1 MKDRRPIR
9 DDDHDLSDL
18 IECLFG
24 VLVRQCIDI
33 DRLSQLEEAVI
44 DAMVARDKERELAVH
59 MVESQVDAAWQSLMA
74 EYDHRRSDDCPL
86 CAMADHDAA

>member
-1 MKDRRPIR
+1 MTDTRPIR

-33 DRLSQLEEAVI
+33 DRLSQLEEALI
-44 DAMVARDKERELAVH
+44 EAMLARDKMREIAVH
-59 MVESQVDAAWQSLMA
+59 MVETQVDVAWQSLMA

-86 CAMADHDAA
+86 CAMADEDAA